1 VHNRRPRDSLGFRLW
16 EGAERPMRRRT
27 FIALLGGSA
36 AWPLAARAQQPAMPV
51 VGFLHPGSPSER
63 VHLVTALRE
72 GLRANGYLEGHNVL
86 IDYRWGE
93 DQFDRLP
100 ALAADLV
107 RRASVIVTPAG
118 TVAAVAAK
126 AATTTTPIIF
136 GSENDPVKAGLVGS
150 FNRPEGNVTGVYFLS
165 GGLAEKRLGLL
176 RELLPRAELVGL
188 LLNPNDPLTDTI
200 TAEVRRAASAV
211 GQRIEVLNASNSREI
226 DTVFAALL
234 QMRASAFVL
243 GPGPLFFTRRVHL
256 VTLATRHG
264 IPAIYT
270 SREFAQAGGL
280 MSYGADLADAWRQVG
295 DYVGRVLKGAKP
307 ADLPVMQ
314 TTKLELVINL
324 QTARVFDLEI
334 PPTLLARADE
344 VIE

>member
-1 VHNRRPRDSLGFRLW
+1 MHNSVDHWVAGAIEKRRHSPGTPVKACMPRS
-16 EGAERPMRRRT
+16 
-27 FIALLGGSA
+27 SN
-36 AWPLAARAQQPAMPV
+36 AMPEPTTKSFTV
-51 VGFLHPGSPSER
+51 LETRTSPGIARPAIRLPICTAIPPTFLLTIWHSPVWSPALTSIPSER
-63 VHLVTALRE
+63 TCRQ
-72 GLRANGYLEGHNVL
+72 
-86 IDYRWGE
+86 I
-93 DQFDRLP
+93 
-100 ALAADLV
+100 LAAQ
-107 RRASVIVTPAG
+107 RRARPGPSKVAKKPSPA
-118 TVAAVAAK
+118 VS
-126 AATTTTPIIF
+126 IF

-243 GPGPLFFTRRVHL
+243 GPGSLFFTRRVHL